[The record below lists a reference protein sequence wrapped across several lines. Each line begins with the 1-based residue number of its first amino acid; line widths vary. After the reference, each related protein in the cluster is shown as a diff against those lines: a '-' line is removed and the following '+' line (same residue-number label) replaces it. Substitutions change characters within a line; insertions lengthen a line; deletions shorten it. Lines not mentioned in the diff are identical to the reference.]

1 MKKQIIS
8 CVIGIVSASQDL
20 VAGQQQ
26 LAGLPLQNS
35 LTANVAS
42 QPIDKQHLIYN
53 RVEPTVVDAQMLQQ
67 HFVDF
72 PVDAFNQLKNVKT
85 FDTHLM
91 QPLTN
96 NALTTTLLNRTIYG
110 VTAKGGLPYAMY
122 FSKDGVYL
130 KLADGRSE
138 LGSLKMDN
146 LVHSQWSSKISAG
159 KKHSY
164 YYVLDQKNPNVIYKV
179 RANGLQR
186 FTALI
191 LSDGDKEQ
199 FLQKTVQADKVLQ

>member
-42 QPIDKQHLIYN
+42 QPIDKQHLIY
-53 RVEPTVVDAQMLQQ
+53 
-67 HFVDF
+67 
-72 PVDAFNQLKNVKT
+72 
-85 FDTHLM
+85 
-91 QPLTN
+91 
-96 NALTTTLLNRTIYG
+96 
-110 VTAKGGLPYAMY
+110 
-122 FSKDGVYL
+122 
-130 KLADGRSE
+130 
-138 LGSLKMDN
+138 
-146 LVHSQWSSKISAG
+146 
-159 KKHSY
+159 
-164 YYVLDQKNPNVIYKV
+164 KV